1 MSKDDKIS
9 RVVVV
14 EYSIIRNEIKKSK
27 VAEREADDLKAMW
40 KFANKNCFDP
50 RVIVLRKRSK
60 MNSLMKT
67 TTDHNIISIVK
78 MQGRSVKEFRGIFY

>member
-1 MSKDDKIS
+1 
-9 RVVVV
+9 
-14 EYSIIRNEIKKSK
+14 
-27 VAEREADDLKAMW
+27 MW